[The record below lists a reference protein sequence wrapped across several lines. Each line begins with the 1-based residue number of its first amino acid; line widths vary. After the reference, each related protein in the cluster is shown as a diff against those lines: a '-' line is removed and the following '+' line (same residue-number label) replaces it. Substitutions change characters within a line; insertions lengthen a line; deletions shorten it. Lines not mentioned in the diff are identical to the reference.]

1 MSSLGR
7 ELKREICPL
16 GIVVQATVMEGEEA
30 HMTVARILEKK
41 GNRVHTIRDDAPLSD
56 AIRELARHHIGI
68 LVVTNSADQIM
79 GIVSERDVIR
89 DLAESDFDVS
99 KPVSTIMTYRVT
111 KCTPDDTEGD
121 IMERMG
127 KLGVRHLPVEYAGK
141 IVGVVSARDIL
152 NLRIEKLNE
161 LMQEI
166 RLEAARRA

>member
-1 MSSLGR
+1 
-7 ELKREICPL
+7 
-16 GIVVQATVMEGEEA
+16 
-30 HMTVARILEKK
+30 MTVARILEKK
-41 GNRVHTIRDDAPLSD
+41 GHRVFAIGEDATLGD
-56 AIRELARHHIGI
+56 AIRELAKHHIGV
-68 LVVTNSADQIM
+68 LVVTGPAGDLM

-89 DLAESDFDVS
+89 DLADNNFDVGRPISATMTRRVS
-99 KPVSTIMTYRVT
+99 KCS
-111 KCTPDDTEGD
+111 PDDTEGE

-166 RLEAARRA
+166 KAAAARRV

>member
-1 MSSLGR
+1 
-7 ELKREICPL
+7 
-16 GIVVQATVMEGEEA
+16 
-30 HMTVARILEKK
+30 MTVARILEKK
-41 GNRVHTIRDDAPLSD
+41 GHRAFGVREDATLGD
-56 AIRELARHHIGI
+56 AIRELAKHHIGV
-68 LVVTNSADQIM
+68 LVVTGVDGGLT

-89 DLAESDFDVS
+89 DLADNDFDVGRPISATMTRRVS
-99 KPVSTIMTYRVT
+99 KCS
-111 KCTPDDTEGD
+111 PDDTEGD

-166 RLEAARRA
+166 KAAAARRV